1 MNPKNLYIIAGP
13 NGSGKTTFAKEFL
26 HEHVH
31 CPNFINTDFVAQ
43 GLSPFS
49 PEKQAMAAGR
59 EVLKRIR
66 EYASQSKDFGFE
78 TTLSGKTN
86 ARLFA
91 RLKAGGYRI
100 FLFFLWVPDVHLSL
114 ARIKH
119 RVSKGGHNVP
129 EKDVRRRFQRA
140 LDNFK
145 FIYKDKVNNW
155 MFFDNSTE
163 KPNLIAGCTD
173 GKLSIEDKAKYEAI
187 FKVNQ

>member
-1 MNPKNLYIIAGP
+1 MKIKNVYIIAGP

-26 HEHVH
+26 HIYVH

-49 PEKQAMAAGR
+49 PEREAMQAGR
-59 EVLKRIR
+59 TVLKRVR

-91 RLKAGGYRI
+91 QLRAKEYRI
-100 FLFFLWVPDVHLSL
+100 FLFFLWVPDAHLSL
-114 ARIKH
+114 ARIKQ

-129 EKDVRRRFQRA
+129 EKDVKRRFQRS
-140 LDNFK
+140 LDNFQL
-145 FIYKDKVNNW
+145 IYKDKVDCW

-163 KPNLIAGCTD
+163 KPHLIASSAD
-173 GKLSIEDKAKYEAI
+173 GKLVIEDKIKYEAI
-187 FKVNQ
+187 FRVNP

>member
-1 MNPKNLYIIAGP
+1 MKNKNLYIIAGP

-26 HEHVH
+26 HIYVH

-49 PEKQAMAAGR
+49 PEKVAMGAGR
-59 EVLKRIR
+59 AVLKRIR

-91 RLKAGGYRI
+91 QLRAEGYQI
-100 FLFFLWVPDVHLSL
+100 FLFFLWVPDAHLSL

-129 EKDVRRRFQRA
+129 EKDARRRFQRS
-140 LDNFK
+140 LDNFQLA
-145 FIYKDKVNNW
+145 YKDKVDSW

-163 KPNLIAGCTD
+163 KPHLIASFAD
-173 GKLSIEDKAKYEAI
+173 GKLVVEDKIKYEDI
-187 FKVNQ
+187 FRMNA